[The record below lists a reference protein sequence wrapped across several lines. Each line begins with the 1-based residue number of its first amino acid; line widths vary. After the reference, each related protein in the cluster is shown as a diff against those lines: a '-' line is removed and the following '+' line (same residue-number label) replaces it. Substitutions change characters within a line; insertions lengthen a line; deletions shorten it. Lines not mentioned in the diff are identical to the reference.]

1 MNTLFAK
8 DCLET
13 DSIQYVLDE
22 ERPRKID
29 KNTIFAVFSESPHS
43 GKFCGLVTLQ
53 EVSKHPDWI
62 FADLCNRSSNI
73 FVTPETPIEQSL
85 AMLDINGQDLLPVI
99 EDDRF
104 TGVIT
109 RSGIFERIVNRKQH
123 LLKES
128 HTSLEQIEEEHQQL
142 LSWSNRLEEL
152 HDRSRDLLAC
162 LATISAEPEVKFQGI
177 KALAK
182 IVQCHSA
189 SVQLIDNNY
198 SITDTTGIGF
208 TAEQLSIFH
217 QCLSLHK
224 NILPNKPQLLNELC
238 AECQEGQHNLSS
250 VLLVPIRRDAHTFGY
265 ILLSEKLSGQQFDKN
280 DELFALSFAHTLS
293 LALDNAQKLEQ
304 VEKARHDLDY
314 LAYFDALTGLPN
326 RSLLTDR
333 LQQAVKLAAQKKL
346 SQALLFIDLDDFKRV
361 NDSLGHLVGDEL
373 LSAVA
378 KRLPESL
385 SKNDT
390 LTRFAGDEFVVL
402 MTYINEPVDAANIAE
417 NIISSFHAPFIIG
430 EHEVYVSISIGIAF
444 FNDGIESVDQALSD
458 ADNALRHA
466 KALGK
471 NQYHFFSDDMNSS
484 VQNHFELENR
494 LRRAIVDNEL
504 ELYYQPKIDI
514 VTGDTVGFEAL
525 LRWHSVEHGDISPSI
540 FIPIAEKSGL
550 IVSIGEWV
558 IDKAC
563 EQAKQWLDSGF
574 PAHISVNLSAR
585 QFLHT
590 GKPNKLFELIEASLN
605 RYQLPAEYLEVEITE
620 NLMMH
625 HLNESFSILE
635 KLKNIG
641 VKIFI
646 DDFGTGY
653 SSLSYIKKFPIHA
666 LKIDK
671 SFIDDLV
678 NDENDAAIVT
688 AIIAMA
694 KQLKL
699 EVVVEGVE
707 TEEQLAFFKDND
719 YEVVLQGYYFCAP
732 LPANEIRYIYE

>member
-1 MNTLFAK
+1 MNTLLVR
-8 DCLET
+8 DCLQT
-13 DSIQYVLDE
+13 DLIQYVLDE

-29 KNTIFAVFSESPHS
+29 KNTIFAVFNESAS
-43 GKFCGLVTLQ
+43 NGKFCGLVTLQ

-62 FADLCNRSSNI
+62 FADLCKTSPNV

-85 AMLDINGQDLLPVI
+85 AMLDINGQELLPVI
-99 EDDRF
+99 EHERF
-104 TGVIT
+104 AGVVT

-123 LLKES
+123 LLTES
-128 HTSLEQIEEEHQQL
+128 HISREQIEDEYQQL
-142 LSWSNRLEEL
+142 LSWSKRLEEL

-162 LATISAEPEVKFQGI
+162 LVTISAGQEVKQQGI
-177 KALAK
+177 KALAE
-182 IVQCHSA
+182 IVQCRSA
-189 SVQLIDNNY
+189 SIQLIDNKNT
-198 SITDTTGIGF
+198 ITHYDGIGF
-208 TAEQLSIFH
+208 NQEQLATIH
-217 QCLSLHK
+217 DCLTLHMDKLPETPQRLNSL
-224 NILPNKPQLLNELC
+224 C
-238 AECQEGQHNLSS
+238 DECQEGESRVSPILI
-250 VLLVPIRRDAHTFGY
+250 VPIRRDLHTFGY
-265 ILLSEKLSGQQFDKN
+265 ILLSEKISGEQFDKN

-293 LALDNAQKLEQ
+293 LALDNAQKIEQ
-304 VEKARHDLDY
+304 VEKARYDLDY
-314 LAYFDALTGLPN
+314 LAHFDALTGLPN

-333 LQQAVKLAAQKKL
+333 LKQAVILASQKKTA
-346 SQALLFIDLDDFKRV
+346 QALLFIDLDDFKRV
-361 NDSLGHLVGDEL
+361 NDSLGHMVGDSL

-385 SKNDT
+385 NKNDT

-417 NIISSFHAPFIIG
+417 TIISSFYEPFTIG
-430 EHEVYVSISIGIAF
+430 IHEVYISISIGIAF
-444 FNDGIESVDQALSD
+444 FSDGIESVDQALSD

-471 NQYHFFSDDMNSS
+471 NQYHFFSDEMNSS

-494 LRRAIVDNEL
+494 LRRAITDNEL

-514 VTGDTVGFEAL
+514 VSGDTVGFEAL
-525 LRWHSVEHGDISPSI
+525 LRWHSADHGDVSPTV

-590 GKPNKLFELIEASLN
+590 GKPNRLFELIEATLE

-678 NDENDAAIVT
+678 SDDNDAAIVT

-707 TEEQLAFFKDND
+707 TEQQLAFFKDNN
-719 YEVVLQGYYFCAP
+719 YEVVLQGYYFCEP

>member
-1 MNTLFAK
+1 
-8 DCLET
+8 
-13 DSIQYVLDE
+13 
-22 ERPRKID
+22 
-29 KNTIFAVFSESPHS
+29 
-43 GKFCGLVTLQ
+43 
-53 EVSKHPDWI
+53 
-62 FADLCNRSSNI
+62 
-73 FVTPETPIEQSL
+73 
-85 AMLDINGQDLLPVI
+85 
-99 EDDRF
+99 
-104 TGVIT
+104 
-109 RSGIFERIVNRKQH
+109 
-123 LLKES
+123 
-128 HTSLEQIEEEHQQL
+128 
-142 LSWSNRLEEL
+142 
-152 HDRSRDLLAC
+152 
-162 LATISAEPEVKFQGI
+162 
-177 KALAK
+177 
-182 IVQCHSA
+182 
-189 SVQLIDNNY
+189 
-198 SITDTTGIGF
+198 
-208 TAEQLSIFH
+208 
-217 QCLSLHK
+217 
-224 NILPNKPQLLNELC
+224 
-238 AECQEGQHNLSS
+238 
-250 VLLVPIRRDAHTFGY
+250 
-265 ILLSEKLSGQQFDKN
+265 
-280 DELFALSFAHTLS
+280 
-293 LALDNAQKLEQ
+293 
-304 VEKARHDLDY
+304 
-314 LAYFDALTGLPN
+314 
-326 RSLLTDR
+326 
-333 LQQAVKLAAQKKL
+333 
-346 SQALLFIDLDDFKRV
+346 
-361 NDSLGHLVGDEL
+361 
-373 LSAVA
+373 
-378 KRLPESL
+378 
-385 SKNDT
+385 
-390 LTRFAGDEFVVL
+390 
-402 MTYINEPVDAANIAE
+402 
-417 NIISSFHAPFIIG
+417 
-430 EHEVYVSISIGIAF
+430 
-444 FNDGIESVDQALSD
+444 
-458 ADNALRHA
+458 
-466 KALGK
+466 
-471 NQYHFFSDDMNSS
+471 MNSS

-590 GKPNKLFELIEASLN
+590 GKPNKLFELIEASLD

-625 HLNESFSILE
+625 HLNESFAILE

-678 NDENDAAIVT
+678 NDDNDAAIVT

>member
-1 MNTLFAK
+1 MNTLFVR
-8 DCLET
+8 DCVQT
-13 DSIQYVLDE
+13 DLVQFVLDE

-29 KNTIFAVFSESPHS
+29 KNTIFAVFNDNPKD

-53 EVSKHPDWI
+53 EVSKHPNWI
-62 FADLCNRSSNI
+62 FADLCKSSSPI

-85 AMLDINGQDLLPVI
+85 AMLDINGQELLPVLDQ
-99 EDDRF
+99 ERF
-104 TGVIT
+104 AGVIT
-109 RSGIFERIVNRKQH
+109 RTAIFERIASRKQH
-123 LLKES
+123 LLTQS
-128 HTSLEQIEEEHQQL
+128 HTSLEQIEQEHQQL
-142 LSWSNRLEEL
+142 LSWSKRLEEL

-162 LATISAEPEVKFQGI
+162 LATISAEPEVKYQGI
-177 KALAK
+177 NALAK
-182 IVQCHSA
+182 LVQCHSA
-189 SVQLIDNNY
+189 SVQLIDKHY
-198 SITDTTGIGF
+198 SITDSVGIGF
-208 TAEQLSIFH
+208 TDEQLSILH
-217 QCLSLHK
+217 HCLTLHK
-224 NILPNKPQLLNELC
+224 NTLPETPQLLNDLC
-238 AECQEGQHNLSS
+238 LECKEGSHSLSS
-250 VLLVPIRRDAHTFGY
+250 VLMVSIRRDAHTFGY

-293 LALDNAQKLEQ
+293 LALDNAQKLKQ
-304 VEKARHDLDY
+304 VEKVRHDLDY
-314 LAYFDALTGLPN
+314 LAHFDALTGLPN
-326 RSLLTDR
+326 RALLTDR
-333 LQQAVKLAAQKKL
+333 LQQAVKLAAQKKV

-361 NDSLGHLVGDEL
+361 NDSLGHMVGDAL
-373 LSAVA
+373 LAEVA

-417 NIISSFHAPFIIG
+417 KIISSFHQPFVID
-430 EHEVYVSISIGIAF
+430 EHEVFVSISIGIAF
-444 FNDGIESVDQALSD
+444 FNEGIDSVDQALSD

-471 NQYHFFSDDMNSS
+471 NQYHFFSDEMNNS

-494 LRRAIVDNEL
+494 LRRAIADNEL
-504 ELYYQPKIDI
+504 QLHYQPKIDI
-514 VTGDTVGFEAL
+514 VNGDTVGFEAL
-525 LRWHSVEHGDISPSI
+525 LRWHNAEHGDISPSI

-558 IDKAC
+558 IDQAC
-563 EQAKQWLDSGF
+563 KQAKQWLDSGF

-625 HLNESFSILE
+625 HLNESFAILE

-707 TEEQLAFFKDND
+707 TEEQLAFFRDND
-719 YEVVLQGYYFCAP
+719 YAVTVQGYYFCAP
-732 LPANEIRYIYE
+732 LPANEIRYIYQ